1 VIPYSRQQIT
11 EADFAAVVDVL
22 RSDFLT
28 QGPVVPRFERAVAE
42 YTGAEHAVATN
53 SGTSA
58 LHLACLALGLGP
70 GDRLW
75 TSAITFVA
83 SANCGRYCGA
93 VVDFVDID
101 PETYNLS
108 IAALQARLV
117 AARRAGE
124 LPKIVVS
131 VHLGGQPPVQ
141 ERVWE
146 LAQEFGFRVVEDAS
160 HALGATRNGERVG
173 SCRWSDITVFSFHP
187 VKIITTGEGG
197 MALTNDAQ
205 LARRLTLLRS
215 HGITREPAEMAHVPD
230 GPWYYEQI
238 DLGFNYRM
246 TDFQGAL
253 GLSQL
258 QRLDELVSRRSY
270 LADRYDSALADLPVT
285 TPRQDPNGRSAWH
298 LYVIRLQR
306 GATELTHRAVFEALR
321 SSGIGVNLHYIP
333 VYRQPYYER
342 LGFAASAWP
351 EAERYY
357 SEAISLPLYPG
368 LADEQQDHVIAAL
381 RLALT

>member
-1 VIPYSRQQIT
+1 MIPYSRQQIT

-342 LGFAASAWP
+342 LRFAASAWP